1 MISTNSIKTKDDFVQ
16 FLYQL
21 SSSFEDGAQDW
32 TNKTLQEF
40 LEALAS
46 WSEDMDGYY
55 DNMGLS
61 TQVDLS
67 GETVVWRVFADLLM
81 AARVYE

>member
-1 MISTNSIKTKDDFVQ
+1 MIDTNSIKTKDDLVR
-16 FLYQL
+16 FLTQL
-21 SSSFEDGAQDW
+21 SNSFEEGNQDW
-32 TNKTLQEF
+32 TNKTLKEF

-55 DNMGLS
+55 ENMGLS

-67 GETVVWRVFADLLM
+67 GNTVVWRVFADLLM